1 MSICISAGSGSSLWR
16 DSNNQFPSSCISLTL
31 ISADEFDHFDLSFE
45 SVNDEALYRDRLSLD
60 FQQRL
65 SGDTPVKT
73 LIKLSKEEKSQLL
86 HEENGTYDF
95 NLVELEEDD
104 DLNNDINN
112 NELEDVQENEQE
124 EEEIFEIEV

>member
-1 MSICISAGSGSSLWR
+1 MSLCISAGSGNSLWR

-45 SVNDEALYRDRLSLD
+45 SVNDEALYRERLSID
-60 FQQRL
+60 FQRRL
-65 SGDTPVKT
+65 SGDTPIKT
-73 LIKLSKEEKSQLL
+73 LLKLSKEEKSQLL
-86 HEENGTYDF
+86 HEENDTYDF

>member
-1 MSICISAGSGSSLWR
+1 MSLCISAGSGGSLWR
-16 DSNNQFPSSCISLTL
+16 DSNNQFPSSCIPLTL

-45 SVNDEALYRDRLSLD
+45 SVNDETLYRERLSLD
-60 FQQRL
+60 FQRRL

-86 HEENGTYDF
+86 HEENDTYDF

-104 DLNNDINN
+104 DLNNDKNN